1 MRRTHTSLCVHEIA
15 TRPIHQLSGA
25 EIALIRQRN
34 GQESGIFLYA
44 PREMRLNS
52 AFLAR
57 SMRITVS
64 ASLGDG
70 PITLHTPPPFT
81 GCFPAECCQ
90 VSLAVRKK
98 GAFTPL
104 TRSSTLSFFACKPS
118 FAPEYSQTLP
128 ATARIRSESGESY
141 ARKPGIQAHISV
153 LIVPVVNLLCAA
165 VSTSAAVL
173 RLNGRWISSLP
184 PTIVPSCAAVVQ
196 LSLPAMVVSHDGT
209 HLHADHARLAWRVF
223 SLRRGKVCYP
233 KGGSNTCDLI
243 PIDRAALSRE
253 FPRN

>member
-1 MRRTHTSLCVHEIA
+1 
-15 TRPIHQLSGA
+15 
-25 EIALIRQRN
+25 
-34 GQESGIFLYA
+34 
-44 PREMRLNS
+44 MRLNS

-57 SMRITVS
+57 STWITVS
-64 ASLGDG
+64 ASPGDG
-70 PITLHTPPPFT
+70 PITLHTPPTFT
-81 GCFPAECCQ
+81 GCFHVECCQ

-104 TRSSTLSFFACKPS
+104 TRPSTLPFFACKLS

-173 RLNGRWISSLP
+173 RLNGRWISCMPPNSELLCGVIPRLSP
-184 PTIVPSCAAVVQ
+184 PTIPVR
-196 LSLPAMVVSHDGT
+196 HDGT
-209 HLHADHARLAWRVF
+209 HLHTAHARLPWSAF
-223 SLRRGKVCYP
+223 LLRPGKVRGP
-233 KGGSNTCDLI
+233 KGGDQISVTRFQTTA
-243 PIDRAALSRE
+243 PPSRVNFRE
-253 FPRN
+253 IRGPGGQNAQNENKP